1 MEWIDLKIKDKFK
14 MPVTQPGCCQIN
26 WDDTSLVPADATGFG
41 MASSGEGVVFISL
54 QISQ

>member
-26 WDDTSLVPADATGFG
+26 WDDTSLVPADATCFV
-41 MASSGEGVVFISL
+41 MASSGEGVVFLSL